1 MAGRSWIKW
10 TDRLYKIFQAAV
22 GAGSDAMI
30 PVIGQAYDQMIAGY
44 HAVEEALKLYK
55 MGVESYDYY
64 KAKVKEFTRNNPDV
78 PPPPLDI
85 DRPPPPQNPT
95 RPTER
100 PGTSG
105 QDPSPQNPYPTGSSE
120 GNSAWTR
127 PWRNR
132 YMGRPVQV
140 WSGGYGGMGTYP
152 GKYPPGYRPG
162 VQSGTSS
169 ARRKHDYKVSYT
181 YS

>member
-1 MAGRSWIKW
+1 
-10 TDRLYKIFQAAV
+10 
-22 GAGSDAMI
+22 MI

-85 DRPPPPQNPT
+85 DRPTPPQNPT

-105 QDPSPQNPYPTGSSE
+105 QDLSPQNPYPTGSSQ